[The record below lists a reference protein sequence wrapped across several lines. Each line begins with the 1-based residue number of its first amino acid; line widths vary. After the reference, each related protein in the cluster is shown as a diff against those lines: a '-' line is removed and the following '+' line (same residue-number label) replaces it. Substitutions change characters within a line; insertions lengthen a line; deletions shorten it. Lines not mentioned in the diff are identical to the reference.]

1 MVVEINRWLE
11 RRLRSRVPQGMGWK
25 WGKQRRTKW
34 GSLDSQA
41 QHTFSVFS
49 KCLRYVYLRKTKI
62 CILANLVHRQDVL
75 CSMIIIVQNGS
86 NSNVN
91 WWIVI

>member
-11 RRLRSRVPQGMGWK
+11 HRLRSGAPRGMGWK
-25 WGKQRRTKW
+25 WGKQRRTEW
-34 GSLDSQA
+34 GSPHSPA

-49 KCLRYVYLRKTKI
+49 KCLRYIYLRKTKI
-62 CILANLVHRQDVL
+62 CILANLIHRQDIF
-75 CSMIIIVQNGS
+75 CSMIMIVQSGS

-91 WWIVI
+91 P